1 MGPGANRASYRLASA
16 VRACGLPANLGVHA
30 QPAPVDSRKPAS
42 AAQCFEFGC
51 VIACRLLGVVVVA
64 GSGSIPHGLLPLSGR
79 VGSLLP
85 PLLWLRGFAHRAGY
99 AIAADGQGLL
109 PETPQGFF

>member
-1 MGPGANRASYRLASA
+1 MGSGAHRASYRLASA
-16 VRACGLPANLGVHA
+16 VARAYGLPANLGVPA

-51 VIACRLLGVVVVA
+51 VIPCRLLGVVVV
-64 GSGSIPHGLLPLSGR
+64 GSGSIPHGLRPLCGR

-85 PLLWLRGFAHRAGY
+85 PLPWLRGFARRAGN
-99 AIAADGQGLL
+99 AIADDGQGLL